1 MIGQAQLR
9 ERTYPWS
16 SDQWPPVGLSKNTF
30 LIINGGGV
38 ATIQQPSVVLKA
50 QHKLA
55 VVNLRSSVPMQEPTM
70 SNRKV
75 LLYFAWSRPAETG
88 APLTVIDDR
97 FPAVFELRRLFY
109 PKFESLSDR
118 DDVDP
123 GIGGFLDHIQKP
135 NFTAF
140 AEQAE
145 ALTGNPTIEVERVSD
160 DGIKTPL
167 DDALIA
173 DADTIVVISFDSFR
187 TSQVTAAAEVEAIR
201 RFLDGPDHLI
211 FVCPHHDIGEI
222 PDAARQEREE
232 RQIAEHLHHGDPGI
246 PPRQGFGGFA
256 RTLLAGLGVPVEN
269 RFGLRPAVTAD
280 GAPAP
285 VEIDRSLDMLSLLKG
300 VETFNLHPH
309 LPQLERIGPATER
322 MQVLARQA
330 INPAAPPHPFT
341 RDGRSTFDAMLQSRP
356 DTFAGKLLVCD
367 TTMFSSTA
375 GGVYNLRQ
383 LWSNVVLRPTR
394 P

>member
-1 MIGQAQLR
+1 
-9 ERTYPWS
+9 
-16 SDQWPPVGLSKNTF
+16 
-30 LIINGGGV
+30 
-38 ATIQQPSVVLKA
+38 
-50 QHKLA
+50 
-55 VVNLRSSVPMQEPTM
+55 M
-70 SNRKV
+70 SNRRI

-88 APLTVIDDR
+88 APLAVIDDR

-109 PKFESLSDR
+109 PKFESLSGR
-118 DDVDP
+118 DDVDQ

-135 NFTAF
+135 NFAAF

-145 ALTGNPTIEVERVSD
+145 ALSGNAIIQVERVRD
-160 DGIKTPL
+160 DGMITPL
-167 DDALIA
+167 HDALIA
-173 DADTIVVISFDSFR
+173 DADTIVVISFDAFR
-187 TSQVTAAAEVEAIR
+187 TGQVAAETEIESIR
-201 RFLDGPDHLI
+201 RFLGNPDHLI
-211 FVCPHHDIGEI
+211 FVCPHHDIGEFVGGV
-222 PDAARQEREE
+222 RKERED

-285 VEIDRSLDMLSLLKG
+285 VEIDYSLDVLRLLTG

-309 LPQLERIGPATER
+309 LPHLERIGPATER
-322 MQVLARQA
+322 MEVLARQA

-341 RDGRSTFDAMLQSRP
+341 QDGRSTFDAFLQSSP

-375 GGVYNLRQ
+375 GGVDNLRQ
-383 LWSNVVLRPTR
+383 LWSNVLLRSRR